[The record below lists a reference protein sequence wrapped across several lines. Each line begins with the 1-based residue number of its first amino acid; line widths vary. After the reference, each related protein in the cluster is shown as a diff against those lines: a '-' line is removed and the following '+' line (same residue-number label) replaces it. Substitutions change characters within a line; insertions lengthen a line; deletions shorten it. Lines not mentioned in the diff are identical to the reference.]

1 MKAFK
6 NSILVLM
13 FGFLSA
19 IAEGQELNA
28 RVSVV
33 ASQVS
38 SSIDKKVFV
47 TLQTALNNFLNK
59 RKWTNDAYGI
69 QEKISCNFLLNVQA
83 STEANVYKASLTVQA
98 ARPIFNSTYQA
109 ALMNYQDN
117 DIVFRYVEFQ
127 PIEFNENRMQGTEP
141 LASNLSVVFAYYVQI
156 ILGLDNDS
164 FSPRG
169 GDANFQKANIIVNSA
184 PEDRSI
190 LGWKAFDG
198 QRNRYWLA
206 ENLQNSRYALAH
218 DALYSYYRLALDKF
232 YEDEVAGRQ
241 GLLNTL
247 NALYTLYI
255 DNQNIMFFPFFFQG
269 KSEEIIKMIKKAD
282 VGDRSRAVEILQR
295 IDVTNASKYIQELK

>member
-1 MKAFK
+1 MNFYKKYILALFLIVTA
-6 NSILVLM
+6 SISV
-13 FGFLSA
+13 A
-19 IAEGQELNA
+19 QELNA

-38 SSIDKKVFV
+38 SSVDRKVFV

-59 RKWTNDAYGI
+59 RKWTNEAYGL
-69 QEKISCNFLLNVQA
+69 QEKINCSFLLNVQA
-83 STEANVYKASLTVQA
+83 STEPNVYKASLTVQA
-98 ARPIFNSTYQA
+98 ARPIYNTTYQA

-141 LASNLSVVFAYYVQI
+141 LTANLSVVFAYYVQI

-184 PEDRSI
+184 PDDRSI
-190 LGWKAFDG
+190 SGWKAFDG

-218 DALYSYYRLALDKF
+218 DAIYSFYRLALDKF
-232 YEDEVAGRQ
+232 YEDEVEGRQ

-247 NALYTLYI
+247 NALYTLYT

-269 KSEEIIKMIKKAD
+269 KSTEIIKMLKKAEL
-282 VGDRSRAVEILQR
+282 GDRSRAVEILQR

>member
-1 MKAFK
+1 MNFIKKYLFA
-6 NSILVLM
+6 L
-13 FGFLSA
+13 FLIITST
-19 IAEGQELNA
+19 IAVAQELNA

-38 SSIDKKVFV
+38 SSVDKKVFV

-59 RKWTNDAYGI
+59 RKWTSEAYGI
-69 QEKISCNFLLNVQA
+69 QEKINCNFLLNVQA
-83 STEANVYKASLTVQA
+83 SPEANVYKASLTVQA
-98 ARPIFNSTYQA
+98 ARPIFNTTYQA
-109 ALMNYQDN
+109 ALLNYQDN

-141 LASNLSVVFAYYVQI
+141 LAANLSLVFAYYVQI
-156 ILGLDNDS
+156 ILGIDNDS

-184 PEDRSI
+184 PDDRSI
-190 LGWKAFDG
+190 SGWKAFDG

-218 DALYSYYRLALDKF
+218 DAIYSYYRLALDKF
-232 YEDEVAGRQ
+232 YEDEAGGRQ

-247 NALYTLYI
+247 NALYTLYT

-269 KSEEIIKMIKKAD
+269 KSTEIIKMLKKAD
-282 VGDRSRAVEILQR
+282 FGDRSRAVEILQR
-295 IDVTNASKYIQELK
+295 IDITNASKYIQELK

>member
-1 MKAFK
+1 MNFIKKYLLA
-6 NSILVLM
+6 L
-13 FGFLSA
+13 FLIITST
-19 IAEGQELNA
+19 IAVSQELNA

-38 SSIDKKVFV
+38 SSVDKKVFV

-59 RKWTNDAYGI
+59 RKWTSEAYGI
-69 QEKISCNFLLNVQA
+69 QEKINCNFLLNVQA
-83 STEANVYKASLTVQA
+83 SPEANVYKASLTVQA
-98 ARPIFNSTYQA
+98 ARPIFNTTYQA
-109 ALMNYQDN
+109 ALLNYQDN

-141 LASNLSVVFAYYVQI
+141 LAANLSLVFAYYVQI
-156 ILGLDNDS
+156 ILGIDNDS

-184 PEDRSI
+184 PDDRSI
-190 LGWKAFDG
+190 SGWKAFDG

-218 DALYSYYRLALDKF
+218 DAIYSYYRLALDKF
-232 YEDEVAGRQ
+232 YEDEAGGRQ

-247 NALYTLYI
+247 NALYTLYT

-269 KSEEIIKMIKKAD
+269 KSTEIIKMLKKAEI
-282 VGDRSRAVEILQR
+282 GDRSRAVEILQR